1 MTCDL
6 LRSLLKMSRQGFN
19 MVPYTV
25 LEINGATGFG
35 PKDRH
40 RLIAVL
46 TVEQRK
52 PHVQILTNIKIIFVL
67 QLE

>member
-1 MTCDL
+1 MTC
-6 LRSLLKMSRQGFN
+6 SAQVIAENVKAGFQHGSIYCIGN
-19 MVPYTV
+19 HS
-25 LEINGATGFG
+25 ATGFG

-46 TVEQRK
+46 KVEQRK
-52 PHVQILTNIKIIFVL
+52 PHVQILSNIKILFLL